1 LYLYGSFIQLRN
13 FTTMANRKYPSG
25 ADATHEHY
33 AKPYSGLHE
42 AATRSRDA
50 RINKILDDAGAALK
64 AEGVQYFLGV
74 VDRQPEAEDGGKV
87 HTQTDIESE
96 NMIFI
101 LDAALPTREDLVN
114 MGVWVGGMLNS
125 RK

>member
-1 LYLYGSFIQLRN
+1 
-13 FTTMANRKYPSG
+13 MANRKYPSG

-33 AKPYSGLHE
+33 VGKE
-42 AATRSRDA
+42 A
-50 RINKILDDAGAALK
+50 RINQILDRAGAALT

-74 VDRQPEAEDGGKV
+74 VDRQPQAEDGGKV
-87 HTQTDIESE
+87 YTQTDIKSE

-101 LDAALPTREDLVN
+101 FDAALPTREDLVS
-114 MGVWVGGMLNS
+114 MGVWVGTMLNS